1 MSLSITVRRAA
12 APKPKP
18 PADQL
23 GFGKHF
29 TDHIFRLDFEP
40 DRGWHDARIEPLG
53 TLELEPSAAVLHY
66 AQTIFDGL
74 KVFRA
79 QDGSVRAFRLPDHCR
94 RLNVSAER
102 LCMPQVDPE
111 LLFASVAE
119 LVKIERD
126 WVPSAPG
133 TALYVRP
140 TMIASEG
147 FLGVRPAERYQYFV
161 LLTPVGNYYGASRE
175 PVRIWVEMRHVRAA
189 PGGLGAAKT
198 GGNYAASLY
207 AAAAAKRQG
216 FDQVLWLDAIE
227 RRYLEEVGTMNLF
240 VRIGDE
246 IVTPPLDGTILAGI
260 TRDSSLRLLRDWGL
274 PVSERRISID
284 EIKRAHARGELKEV
298 FGTGTA
304 AVISPVG
311 ELGFPDGSLT
321 VGDGSPGEVGERLYE
336 ALTGLHYG
344 TKPDKYGWMVPMA

>member
-1 MSLSITVRRAA
+1 MTVSIDLRRTA

-18 PADQL
+18 PADEL

-29 TDHIFRLDFEP
+29 TDHIFRLDYDPEH
-40 DRGWHDARIEPLG
+40 GWHGARIEPIGPLG
-53 TLELEPSAAVLHY
+53 LDPSSAVLHY

-79 QDGSVRAFRLPDHCR
+79 QDGSVRAFRLSDHCR

-111 LLFASVAE
+111 LLFASVTE
-119 LVKIERD
+119 LVKVERE

-161 LLTPVGNYYGASRE
+161 LLTPVGNYYGASRA

-207 AAAAAKRQG
+207 AAAQAKRQG
-216 FDQVLWLDAIE
+216 FDQVLWLDALE

-284 EIKRAHARGELKEV
+284 EIKRANARGELKEV

-311 ELGFPDGSLT
+311 ELGFPDGSLM
-321 VGDGSPGEVGERLYE
+321 VGDGTPGEVGERLYE
-336 ALTGLHYG
+336 AITGIHYG
-344 TKPDKYGWMVPMA
+344 TKPDKYGWMVPVA

>member
-1 MSLSITVRRAA
+1 MTTAIAVRRTP

-29 TDHIFRLDFEP
+29 TDHIFRLDY
-40 DRGWHDARIEPLG
+40 DAGRGWHDARIEPLG
-53 TLELEPSAAVLHY
+53 PLALEPSSSVLHY

-79 QDGSVRAFRLPDHCR
+79 RDGSVRAFRLPDHCAR
-94 RLNVSAER
+94 INRSAER

-111 LLFASVAE
+111 LLFDSVAE
-119 LVKIERD
+119 LVKVECD

-147 FLGVRPAERYQYFV
+147 FLGVRPAEQYEYFV
-161 LLTPVGNYYGASRE
+161 LLTPVGNYYGSARA

-207 AAAAAKRQG
+207 AAAEARRQG
-216 FDQVLWLDAIE
+216 FDQVLWLDALE
-227 RRYLEEVGTMNLF
+227 HRYLEEVGTMNLF

-274 PVSERRISID
+274 PVNERRISID
-284 EIKRAHARGELKEV
+284 EIRRAHARGELKEV

-304 AVISPVG
+304 AVVSPVG
-311 ELGFPDGSLT
+311 ELGFPDGSLA
-321 VGDGSPGEVGERLYE
+321 VGNGQPGEVGERLYA
-336 ALTGLHYG
+336 ALTGIQYG
-344 TKPDKYGWMVPMA
+344 TNPDKYGWMVPIA

>member
-1 MSLSITVRRAA
+1 MSVSIDVRRTTT
-12 APKPKP
+12 PKPKP

-23 GFGKHF
+23 GFGKYF
-29 TDHIFRLDFEP
+29 TDHIFRMAYEP
-40 DRGWHDARIEPLG
+40 ERGWHNARIEPLG
-53 TLELEPSAAVLHY
+53 TLGLEPASAVLHY

-79 QDGSVRAFRLPDHCR
+79 NDGAVRAFRLHDHAQR
-94 RLNVSAER
+94 INRSAER
-102 LCMPQVDPE
+102 LCMPLTDPE
-111 LLFASVAE
+111 LLAASVAE
-119 LVKIERD
+119 LVKVERD

-147 FLGVRPAERYQYFV
+147 FLGVRPAERYEYFV
-161 LLTPVGNYYGASRE
+161 LLTPVGNYYGGERE

-198 GGNYAASLY
+198 GANYAASLY
-207 AAAAAKRQG
+207 AAAEAKRLG
-216 FDQVLWLDAIE
+216 FDQVLWLDAHE
-227 RRYLEEVGTMNLF
+227 RRFVEEVGTMNLF
-240 VRIGDE
+240 IRLGDE

-260 TRDSSLRLLRDWGL
+260 TRDSSLRLLREWGL
-274 PVSERRISID
+274 PASERRLSID
-284 EIKRAHARGELKEV
+284 EIRRAHARGELKEV

-304 AVISPVG
+304 AVVSPVG
-311 ELGFPDGSLT
+311 ELGFPDGSLM

-336 ALTGLHYG
+336 ALTGIHYG
-344 TKPDKYGWMVPMA
+344 TRPDRYGWMVPIA

>member
-1 MSLSITVRRAA
+1 MTVSIDVRRTAT
-12 APKPKP
+12 PKPKP

-29 TDHIFRLDFEP
+29 TDHIFRMEYDPE
-40 DRGWHDARIEPLG
+40 RGWHGARIEPAGPLG
-53 TLELEPSAAVLHY
+53 LEPSAAVLHY
-66 AQTIFDGL
+66 AQEIFDGL

-79 QDGSVRAFRLPDHCR
+79 RDGSIRAFRLADHCR
-94 RLNVSAER
+94 RINASAER
-102 LCMPQVDPE
+102 LCMPAVDPE
-111 LLFASVAE
+111 LLYASVAE
-119 LVKIERD
+119 LVKVERD

-147 FLGVRPAERYQYFV
+147 FLGVRPAERYQYYV
-161 LLTPVGNYYGASRE
+161 LLTPVGNYYGAERA

-207 AAAAAKRQG
+207 AAAAARQQG

-227 RRYLEEVGTMNLF
+227 RRYVEEVGTMNLF
-240 VRIGDE
+240 VRVGDE

-274 PVSERRISID
+274 RVSERRISID
-284 EIKRAHARGELKEV
+284 EIKRAHAAGELQEV

-304 AVISPVG
+304 AVVSPVG
-311 ELGFPDGSLT
+311 ELGFPDGCLT
-321 VGDGSPGEVGERLYE
+321 VGDGTPGAVGERLYE
-336 ALTGLHYG
+336 ALTGIHYG
-344 TKPDKYGWMVPMA
+344 TLPDRYGWMAPIV

>member
-1 MSLSITVRRAA
+1 MSPAIELRRTTT
-12 APKPKP
+12 PKPKP
-18 PADQL
+18 PVDQL

-29 TDHIFRLDFEP
+29 TDHVFRMDYDPEH
-40 DRGWHDARIEPLG
+40 GWHGARIEPLG
-53 TLELEPSAAVLHY
+53 TLGLDPSSSVLHY

-74 KVFRA
+74 KAFRSE
-79 QDGSVRAFRLPDHCR
+79 DGSIKAFRLRDHCR
-94 RLNVSAER
+94 RINVSTER
-102 LCMPQVDPE
+102 LCMPQVDPD

-119 LVKIERD
+119 LVKVERD
-126 WVPSAPG
+126 WVPSG
-133 TALYVRP
+133 KGNALYIRP

-161 LLTPVGNYYGASRE
+161 LLSPVGSYYGPARA

-189 PGGLGAAKT
+189 PGGVGAAKT

-207 AAAAAKRQG
+207 AAAAAKQQG

-240 VRIGDE
+240 VRIADE
-246 IVTPPLDGTILAGI
+246 IATPPLDGTILAGI

-274 PVSERRISID
+274 PVAERRISID
-284 EIKRAHARGELKEV
+284 EIKRAHARGELQEV

-304 AVISPVG
+304 AVISPVS
-311 ELGFPDGSLT
+311 ELGFPDGTLT
-321 VGDGSPGEVGERLYE
+321 VGDGKPGAVAERLYE
-336 ALTGLHYG
+336 ALTGIQYG
-344 TKPDKYGWMVPMA
+344 TAPDKYGWMVPIA